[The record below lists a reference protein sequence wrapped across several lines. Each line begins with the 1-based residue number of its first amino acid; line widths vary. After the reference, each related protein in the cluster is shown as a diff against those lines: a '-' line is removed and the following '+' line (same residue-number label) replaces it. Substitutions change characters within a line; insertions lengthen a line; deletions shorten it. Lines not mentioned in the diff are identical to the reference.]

1 MLVKCR
7 NICDALRDLV
17 PFAQFKE
24 MKNSHTGV
32 FLLVKL
38 QALATLVKVTLLHGY
53 FSCFLN
59 RTNEIK
65 SLCVTRNIIILLI
78 VIKIF

>member
-1 MLVKCR
+1 MKCR

-17 PFAQFKE
+17 PFAQFIN

-59 RTNEIK
+59 LNRTNETK